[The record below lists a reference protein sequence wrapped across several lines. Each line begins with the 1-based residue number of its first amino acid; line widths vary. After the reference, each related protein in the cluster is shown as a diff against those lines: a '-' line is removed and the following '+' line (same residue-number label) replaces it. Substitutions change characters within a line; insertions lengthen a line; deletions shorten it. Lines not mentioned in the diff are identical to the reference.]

1 MPKTG
6 ATYER
11 KAKALLEARG
21 FTVARQA
28 ASVFPDLI
36 AWRGEDT
43 YAIEV
48 KRASNRHVAT
58 NARRLFR
65 KALEATSFP
74 SYWLVQLWLY
84 EDGVKWSV
92 WERQDGGWLRKEL
105 P

>member
-36 AWRGEDT
+36 AWRGDDVRF
-43 YAIEV
+43 IEV
-48 KRASNRHVAT
+48 KRAGNRDTAYS
-58 NARRLFR
+58 ARYLFK
-65 KALEATSFP
+65 KALEGASFP
-74 SYWLVQLWLY
+74 PSCPVQLWLY
-84 EDGVKWSV
+84 EDGVQWSV
-92 WERQDGGWLRKEL
+92 WEREDGGWLRKEL

>member
-11 KAKALLEARG
+11 RAKALLEAKG

-36 AWRGEDT
+36 AWRGDDIRF
-43 YAIEV
+43 IEV
-48 KRASNRHVAT
+48 KRASNRHVAA

-65 KALEATSFP
+65 LALEATSFP
-74 SYWLVQLWLY
+74 PSCPVQLWLY
-84 EDGVKWSV
+84 EDGVQWSV
-92 WERQDGGWLRKEL
+92 WERQDGGWLQKEL